1 MKTSRFVPFWDVDL
15 HDGFWK
21 DRYDLN
27 KHVSLKSV
35 RDRFED
41 SGRMDAMRFNF
52 HKTGKKPH
60 HFYDSDVAKWIEG
73 VAYVMEKDRASMAE
87 HEKLIDELV
96 DCMEAA
102 QRDNGYL
109 NSFHQQIEP
118 HNIFLNRDRHEL
130 YCAGHLIEAAVAYYH
145 ATGKDKLLRIVER
158 ICDCIWEVFF
168 EKQSAAFSTPGH
180 QEIELA
186 LYRLYQ
192 CTGKERYR
200 EMAEGFL
207 TRRGHDGVVDREER
221 PARYAQDDSDI
232 YSVEDIGGHSVRA
245 LYLYCGAAD
254 MALDRRDERLKA
266 SMERVWKDVVERKMY
281 VTGGLGSTNV
291 NEGFTYAY
299 DLPNADAYS
308 ESCAAI
314 ALALFAMRMR
324 KLERRADYGDVLER
338 VLYNNGLSSTSQ
350 NGKAFFYENP
360 LEIKVA
366 DAVKTH
372 IYHRGR
378 KMHVPIR
385 ERVEVF
391 SCSCCP
397 PNINRFF
404 AYFGEF
410 ICAEDDTCAC
420 VEQYIPSA
428 VKTSFGTL
436 TIAGDYAMQGKVTI
450 SSKDYKAGKL
460 LLRVPSWSRKTD
472 VLLNGE
478 AITAKACDGYLTLDV
493 GEAFELSLDFH
504 AEPVLIASNS
514 KVSANAGRATLCC
527 GPVVYCLEA
536 VDNGDQLNALS
547 VDADAAK
554 SATRTKGFHGF
565 DTIELDG
572 YRDCEEEALYLPLSE
587 KKSEPVRLTWI
598 PYYAF
603 ANRGE
608 SDMLVW
614 VRVR

>member
-1 MKTSRFVPFWDVDL
+1 MKASRFVPFWDVDL

-27 KHVSLKSV
+27 KYVSLQSV

-73 VAYVMEKDRASMAE
+73 VAYIMEKDRASMAE
-87 HEKLIDELV
+87 HEKLIDELIG
-96 DCMEAA
+96 CMEAA
-102 QRDNGYL
+102 QRDDGYL

-145 ATGKDKLLRIVER
+145 ATGKDKLLKIMER
-158 ICDCIWEVFF
+158 VCDCIWDVFF

-180 QEIELA
+180 EEIELA
-186 LYRLYQ
+186 LYRLYE

-232 YSVEDIGGHSVRA
+232 YSVEDVGGHSVRA

-254 MALDRRDERLKA
+254 MAFDRKDERLKA
-266 SMERVWKDVVERKMY
+266 AMERVWKDVVTHKMY
-281 VTGGLGSTNV
+281 VTGGLGSTNT

-299 DLPNADAYS
+299 DLPNAEAYS

-324 KLERRADYGDVLER
+324 KLERRAEYGDVLER

-350 NGKAFFYENP
+350 SGKAFFYENP

-366 DAVKTH
+366 DRVKQR
-372 IYHRGR
+372 IYHRGHR
-378 KMHVPIR
+378 MHVPIR

-391 SCSCCP
+391 KCSCCP

-404 AYFGEF
+404 AYLGEF
-410 ICAEDDTCAC
+410 ICAEDDECAC
-420 VEQYIPSA
+420 VEQYIPA
-428 VKTSFGTL
+428 DVKTAFGT
-436 TIAGDYAMQGKVTI
+436 ICIDGDYAMQGKVRI
-450 SSKDYKAGKL
+450 SSKDYRAQKL
-460 LLRVPSWSRKTD
+460 ILRIPAWSRRFD
-472 VLLNGE
+472 AFVNGKKID
-478 AITAKACDGYLTLDV
+478 ATVADGYLTLEVGAEFDV
-493 GEAFELSLDFH
+493 SLDFY
-504 AEPVLIASNS
+504 AEPVLIASNA
-514 KVSANAGRATLCC
+514 KVAANAGRAALCC
-527 GPVVYCLEA
+527 GPVVYCLEG
-536 VDNGDQLNALS
+536 VDNGGDLNAIS
-547 VDADAAK
+547 VDLK
-554 SATRTKGFHGF
+554 SLESAVRTAGFHGF
-565 DTIELDG
+565 DTIETDG
-572 YRDCEEEALYLPLSE
+572 YRECEEESLYLPLE
-587 KKSEPVRLTWI
+587 QKKSEAIRLRWI